1 MKTTYIIH
9 TDIYNTAIYS
19 ERWDFKLTLLYQSY
33 NFPHQKLPRNHRT
46 GRHGQVE
53 VQDCFG
59 LQSGVQFWGTFLIT
73 DAQANFAEA
82 DNLATWYYKLLD
94 HELCLIILVCNQ
106 TSLSTFYLLIWI
118 ILFCDGQLFG
128 LDCFCYGQLKA
139 QASYCPVHF
148 VLCQQEFHSILFNVR
163 EHLIQVSNVLCVKE
177 C

>member
-19 ERWDFKLTLLYQSY
+19 EIWDFTLTLLYQSY

-73 DAQANFAEA
+73 DAQANLAEA

-118 ILFCDGQLFG
+118 ILFWDGQLFG
-128 LDCFCYGQLKA
+128 LFLLWTIK
-139 QASYCPVHF
+139 SSSL
-148 VLCQQEFHSILFNVR
+148 VLSCTLCLMSTRISFNI
-163 EHLIQVSNVLCVKE
+163 IQC
-177 C
+177 